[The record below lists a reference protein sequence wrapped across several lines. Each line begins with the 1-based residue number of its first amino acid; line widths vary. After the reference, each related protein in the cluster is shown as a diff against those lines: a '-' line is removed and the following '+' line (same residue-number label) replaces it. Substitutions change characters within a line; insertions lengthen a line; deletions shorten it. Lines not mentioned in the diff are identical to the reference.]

1 MDSRKKRIYKIYLL
15 TSVKK
20 LVLLR
25 SYSQQRGWKVKT
37 HQGPK
42 VCWEPNEINP
52 DKGSNWTVTH
62 MGSPQPQ
69 NRKLSAKV
77 WLQIL
82 PQPWR
87 PVSLWA
93 GLLSVTRYS
102 LLSISAALVDSFAR
116 WLVGAAFPTNDY
128 WIPAIFFIENSAIK
142 NIVWLRC

>member
-1 MDSRKKRIYKIYLL
+1 MDSRKKKRFKIYLL

-20 LVLLR
+20 LVILR

-42 VCWEPNEINP
+42 VCREPNEINP
-52 DKGSNWTVTH
+52 DKGTNWTVTH

-82 PQPWR
+82 PSRDARFLFERGYCLSLAIHYCWYQP
-87 PVSLWA
+87 LWSIRSRVNLRVLRF
-93 GLLSVTRYS
+93 GLTIIES
-102 LLSISAALVDSFAR
+102 LLFYV
-116 WLVGAAFPTNDY
+116 
-128 WIPAIFFIENSAIK
+128 
-142 NIVWLRC
+142 